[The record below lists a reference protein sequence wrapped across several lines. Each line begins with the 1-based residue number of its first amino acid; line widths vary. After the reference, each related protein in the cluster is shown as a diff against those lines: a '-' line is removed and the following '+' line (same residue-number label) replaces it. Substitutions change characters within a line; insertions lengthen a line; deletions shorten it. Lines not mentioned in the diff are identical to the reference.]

1 LILKLTSV
9 DPNDIIVKAQVQGST
24 TSSTIVA
31 YMLTADAG
39 VDPSKVQNTMDNP
52 NAVSVAT
59 LPVSSTNGTFSIT
72 VPSWSV
78 VGLTLTL

>member
-1 LILKLTSV
+1 
-9 DPNDIIVKAQVQGST
+9 
-24 TSSTIVA
+24 
-31 YMLTADAG
+31 LTADVS

-52 NAVSVAT
+52 DAVSVAI

-72 VPSWSV
+72 VSSWSV